1 MIYLK
6 KIIRLLPWMLI
17 AVYMFDINTYV
28 TVRDFMDLALSNMTA
43 FVIAFIFIMAGL
55 SVWLITGIKKDIDKI
70 LK

>member
-1 MIYLK
+1 
-6 KIIRLLPWMLI
+6 MLIAVGVGIEI